1 MKRCKQ
7 NLLRNVLLGAS
18 ALLLYSFGGSR
29 LALSEWLSCLM
40 TGLSPQTFFLAQCL
54 HVRHDGIQVRVAQ
67 FHRWHQCINQ
77 SPEILEGIR
86 SE

>member
-29 LALSEWLSCLM
+29 LVLSEWLSCLM
-40 TGLSPQTFFLAQCL
+40 TWSISPNFFPSAVSPCKTR
-54 HVRHDGIQVRVAQ
+54 RHASHSFIAGISA
-67 FHRWHQCINQ
+67 
-77 SPEILEGIR
+77 
-86 SE
+86 